1 MPALVGGG
9 PVWLY
14 RCPSFLVISL
24 FVKPSLLIGE
34 PGAGKTS
41 ITEGAREHGPALQA
55 VVMGMYR

>member
-1 MPALVGGG
+1 MVGGG

-41 ITEGAREHGPALQA
+41 ITEGAREHGRPALQA
-55 VVMGMYR
+55 VVMGMYW